1 MPGWQELLIVVFSVG
16 ILFPFLFLAVL
27 YSCVYMERVCARERE
42 RARAREREREIE
54 MLVVVFSVGVLF
66 TFSSWRSMCI
76 NT

>member
-27 YSCVYMERVCARERE
+27 YSCVYVERECARES
-42 RARAREREREIE
+42 ARARERERESERE

-66 TFSSWRSMCI
+66 PFSPWRSMCI